1 MGHMEKKNE
10 HIKTYDSASQDKKR
24 RHKKISKASTIS
36 DTNCKLRQ
44 PTILDVLRKSGNL
57 TSQGVLTEDALSTVS
72 NSSKFGYVDETS
84 CGSNEPVIVEV
95 SALAKVLETQR
106 FKFRPLLFPCLS
118 ILTFS
123 KVCLLCCNCSVFVCI
138 TFVLFIFL
146 KHLLWVHSCYVFPY
160 AEPRFL
166 LLWSCSW
173 GTMIIA
179 LLITDE
185 SF

>member
-36 DTNCKLRQ
+36 DTNCKLHQ

-72 NSSKFGYVDETS
+72 NSSKFGSVDETS

-146 KHLLWVHSCYVFPY
+146 KHLL
-160 AEPRFL
+160 
-166 LLWSCSW
+166 
-173 GTMIIA
+173 
-179 LLITDE
+179 
-185 SF
+185 